1 MKPGKKFAILLAII
15 LAVAVAYYFYSTD
28 RNRSLVLIGTVDANQ
43 VIVSAKISGRIEKLL
58 VDEGSE
64 VKLGDLIAQ
73 LDTAEM
79 LAQKRQAEAMY
90 SSLRSR
96 VAESRATEQATS
108 GSTSSDV
115 YNAQA
120 KLESVQA
127 QLVESQAD
135 LERQKLDTARMVSL
149 ADQGVASQQDRDRA
163 TASLKQAQARVDSLQ
178 HQISAA
184 RAELQAAKARTM
196 QANAAIKT
204 VDVNRAAAVS
214 AQAQIA
220 EMEARLN
227 YTKVYSPVS
236 GIVSVRAAREGEVVS
251 PGTPIVTVVD
261 LSDTWVR
268 AAIPE
273 TYGTKVAIGETL
285 PVRLPSGE
293 EVTGK
298 VIFKGVEGD
307 FATQRDVSR
316 RKRDIKTVAL
326 KLQIDNSQRKLVPG
340 LTAEVLVPQQVLKR
354 PVSAPFLPAQ
364 DRNGGSSHSA
374 VAEKN

>member
-1 MKPGKKFAILLAII
+1 VNQRGKFGILLAII
-15 LAVAVAYYFYSTD
+15 VVAATAYYFYSSD

-43 VIVSAKISGRIEKLL
+43 VIVSAKISGRIEKLC
-58 VDEGSE
+58 VDEGTE
-64 VKLGDLIAQ
+64 VKQGDLIAQ
-73 LDTAEM
+73 LDTAEL
-79 LAQKRQAEAMY
+79 LAQKHQAEATY
-90 SSLRSR
+90 SSLQSR
-96 VAESRATEQATS
+96 VAESQAMEQATS

-120 KLESVQA
+120 KVEAAQA
-127 QLVESQAD
+127 QLVEAQAD

-163 TASLKQAQARVDSLQ
+163 TAALKQVQARVDSLR
-178 HQISAA
+178 HEMGAA
-184 RAELQAAKARTM
+184 RAELQAAKARTL
-196 QANAAIKT
+196 QANAATKT
-204 VDVNRAAAVS
+204 VAANRAAAVS

-227 YTKVYSPVS
+227 YTTVYSPVS

-273 TYGTKVAIGETL
+273 TYGTKIAIGESL

-364 DRNGGSSHSA
+364 DKNGTVSRSA